1 MITMEEGED
10 LDDVLIEIEILKDT
24 RHPNVVTYFNSYIDA
39 DAQELWVR
47 TASDIYLCPHFPTN
61 FPYFLH
67 SHLSN
72 TDRDGILLGVLITY
86 YLFLSVYIF
95 LGALQIN

>member
-47 TASDIYLCPHFPTN
+47 RASVIYLCPPFPTN
-61 FPYFLH
+61 VPYFLH
-67 SHLSN
+67 SNLS
-72 TDRDGILLGVLITY
+72 T
-86 YLFLSVYIF
+86 
-95 LGALQIN
+95 QIAMEYCWGY